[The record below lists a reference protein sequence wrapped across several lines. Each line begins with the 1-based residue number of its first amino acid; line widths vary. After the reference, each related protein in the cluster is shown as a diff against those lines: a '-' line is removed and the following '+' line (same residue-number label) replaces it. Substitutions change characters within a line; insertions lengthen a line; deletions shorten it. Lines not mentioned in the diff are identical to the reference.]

1 MEVRSPRCARESFR
15 GWACFRR
22 VMTKVDHGTWRA
34 ALLLD
39 IAHVGVFV
47 IERSVGLC
55 SDPNLDQHCFV
66 LEQRVEANPCSSV

>member
-1 MEVRSPRCARESFR
+1 
-15 GWACFRR
+15 
-22 VMTKVDHGTWRA
+22 MTKVDHGTWRA